1 MIIPWIIVFA
11 LSLLV
16 LVKGADW
23 FLESAEKI
31 GFRLGLSSFV
41 IGVIIVGIGTS
52 LPELISSIFAAVKGT
67 TEIIAANAIGS
78 NIANI
83 FLVVGISAL
92 IGKKLQ
98 VSKDLIDLELP
109 LLAASTTLF
118 LLVVYDKVVSFPEAI
133 ILVIGCGL
141 YLAYILTT
149 KDDDKLE
156 VHKPSKGAS
165 KLAIKHAAKDEGIIN
180 GHSKKDPIS
189 TRDIVVLL
197 TGVTGL
203 VFGAQ
208 YLIESVINL
217 SAILGLATGVISITA
232 VAIGTSLP
240 ELLVSTKAALRG
252 KAEMALGNIFGSN
265 AFNLLLV
272 VGIPGLFKTIHLDEA
287 TFAIGLPFLLI
298 ATVLFIISGISRKV
312 HNWEG
317 GFYIMLY
324 IIFCAQLFGLF

>member
-1 MIIPWIIVFA
+1 MTIAWILLFV
-11 LSLLV
+11 LSLVV

-41 IGVIIVGIGTS
+41 IGVVIVGIGTS
-52 LPELISSIFAAVKGT
+52 LPELASSLFAAFKGS
-67 TEIIAANAIGS
+67 TEIIAANTIGS

-83 FLVVGISAL
+83 FLVVGVAAL
-92 IGKKLQ
+92 VGKKLQ

-109 LLAASTTLF
+109 LLAASTTVFF
-118 LLVVYDKVVSFPEAI
+118 LTAYDRIITLPEAV
-133 ILVIGCGL
+133 ILVIGCAL
-141 YLAYILTT
+141 YLAYIITT
-149 KDDDKLE
+149 PDDDKLE
-156 VHKPSKGAS
+156 VDKPSKDTPKSALS
-165 KLAIKHAAKDEGIIN
+165 KIAKEKHELQKK
-180 GHSKKDPIS
+180 KKDPIS
-189 TRDIVVLL
+189 VRDILVLV

-208 YLIESVINL
+208 YLIESVISL

-252 KAEMALGNIFGSN
+252 KAEVALGNIFGSN

-272 VGIPGLFKTIHLDEA
+272 TGIPGLFTTIRLDQP
-287 TFAIGLPFLLI
+287 TFEVGLPFLII

-317 GFYIMLY
+317 GFYVMLY
-324 IIFCAQLFGLF
+324 VIFCAKLFGLF